1 MATNSAGLD
10 GGFRIIPFKRL
21 FLKSG
26 IHMLAFAITHPPNYS
41 RGGNL
46 LNALCRYYARYYH
59 HYYSVLRG
67 AAAAALQRGSH
78 RRLRALHTFLAYHY
92 APGAV
97 SELSGRR
104 NRRFLRRI
112 HTRLPGHSG
121 RGVSPDSMPRSFLI
135 TNRRY
140 KCDIGEHRDAV
151 TIKEPPSAEK
161 PSVFAP
167 GMGVMLLCVVSVP
180 TGVCSNRHPCLVPP
194 GPGTGVTY
202 CEQAISIAPAR
213 ATEEGHINKYRL
225 STDTCPVKS
234 APRDKAESCQ
244 SVVGPQNTPLLA
256 ISNIVMTVLAWLLSC
271 GISRRV
277 RKSV

>member
-1 MATNSAGLD
+1 M
-10 GGFRIIPFKRL
+10 
-21 FLKSG
+21 
-26 IHMLAFAITHPPNYS
+26 
-41 RGGNL
+41 
-46 LNALCRYYARYYH
+46 NALCRYYARYYH

-151 TIKEPPSAEK
+151 TIKGETDSSFVLFAHARVVVNLQCLRLIRFLARFREVSGMSCNCCWRRCYTVCVCLCVFGLCDSNVVYKLGYHKLLLSDSLPIEPPSAEK

-180 TGVCSNRHPCLVPP
+180 ST
-194 GPGTGVTY
+194 
-202 CEQAISIAPAR
+202 PA
-213 ATEEGHINKYRL
+213 L
-225 STDTCPVKS
+225 S
-234 APRDKAESCQ
+234 
-244 SVVGPQNTPLLA
+244 
-256 ISNIVMTVLAWLLSC
+256 
-271 GISRRV
+271 
-277 RKSV
+277 